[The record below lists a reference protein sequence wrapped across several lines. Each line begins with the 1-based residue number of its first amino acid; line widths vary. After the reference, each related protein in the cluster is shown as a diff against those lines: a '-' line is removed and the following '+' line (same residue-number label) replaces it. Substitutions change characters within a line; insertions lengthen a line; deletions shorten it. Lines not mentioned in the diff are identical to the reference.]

1 MLNFQ
6 RKERLMKEY
15 LPILQACALFDG
27 ISGADL
33 PGLLA
38 CLGGRVQSYRKGQT
52 ILREGQSAAV
62 IGIVLTGAVQ
72 LIREDYFGNRSIMG
86 HIAPLQ
92 LFGETYAYAGVKAL
106 PVSVV
111 ADSDSNVMM
120 IDSRRISSCCANACA
135 FHNQLIA
142 NMLRLVAT
150 KNLMLHQ
157 KIHVTSKRTTREKLM
172 AYLLSQA
179 KHHGSNSY
187 TIPFDRQALADY
199 LEVDRS
205 GLSAEISKLR
215 KEGVLESEKN
225 RFTLL

>member
-1 MLNFQ
+1 
-6 RKERLMKEY
+6 MKEF
-15 LPILQACALFDG
+15 LPILQNCTLFAG
-27 ISGADL
+27 IGAGDL
-33 PGLLA
+33 PGLMA
-38 CLGGRVQSYRKGQT
+38 CLGGRVHAYRKGQT
-52 ILREGQSAAV
+52 ILEEGQSAST

-92 LFGETYAYAGVKAL
+92 LFGETYAYAGAKAL

-111 ADSDSNVMM
+111 ADADCRILM
-120 IDSRRISSCCANACA
+120 IDSRRISTCCANACD

-157 KIHVTSKRTTREKLM
+157 KIEVTSKRTTREKLM

-179 KHHGSNSY
+179 KHHGSNSFV
-187 TIPFDRQALADY
+187 IPFDRQALADY

-205 GLSAEISKLR
+205 GLSVEISKLR

>member
-1 MLNFQ
+1 
-6 RKERLMKEY
+6 MKEF
-15 LPILQACALFDG
+15 LPILQNCTLFAG
-27 ISGADL
+27 IGAGDL
-33 PGLLA
+33 PGLMA
-38 CLGGRVQSYRKGQT
+38 CLGGRVHTYRKGQT
-52 ILREGQSAAV
+52 ILEEGQSAST

-72 LIREDYFGNRSIMG
+72 LIREDYFGSRSIMG

-92 LFGETYAYAGVKAL
+92 LFGETYAYAGAKAL

-111 ADSDSNVMM
+111 ADADCRILM
-120 IDSRRISSCCANACA
+120 IDSRRISTCCANACA

-150 KNLMLHQ
+150 KNLMLHK
-157 KIHVTSKRTTREKLM
+157 KIEVTSKRTTREKLM

-179 KHHGSNSY
+179 KHHGSNSFA
-187 TIPFDRQALADY
+187 IPFDRQALADY

-205 GLSAEISKLR
+205 GLSVEISKLR

>member
-1 MLNFQ
+1 
-6 RKERLMKEY
+6 MKEFF
-15 LPILQACALFDG
+15 PILQNCSLFEG
-27 ISGADL
+27 IAPADL
-33 PGLLA
+33 PTLLP
-38 CLGGRVQSYRKGQT
+38 CLGGRVYGYKKGQI
-52 ILREGQSAAV
+52 ILQEGQSATW
-62 IGIVLTGAVQ
+62 IGIVLLGSVQ

-86 HIAPLQ
+86 HIEPLQ
-92 LFGETYAYAGVKAL
+92 LFGETYAYAGAKAL

-111 ADSDSNVMM
+111 ADADCKILM
-120 IDSRRISSCCANACA
+120 IDSRRISTCCTNACA

-157 KIHVTSKRTTREKLM
+157 KIDVTSKRTTREKLM
-172 AYLLSQA
+172 AYLLTQA
-179 KHHGSNSY
+179 KHHGSNSFS
-187 TIPFDRQALADY
+187 IPFDRQALADY

-205 GLSAEISKLR
+205 GLSVEISKLR